1 MSSLS
6 SRRFFLQLLMFG
18 GGAAALAAC
27 GGTSSSSI
35 PPLGEPGFPQGVFAG
50 DPTPEGQCSRRG
62 WCRLAAWIRWR

>member
-1 MSSLS
+1 MSSLR

-35 PPLGEPGFPQGVFAG
+35 PPPWECLDFPKGYLPGIPPQKGRCFP
-50 DPTPEGQCSRRG
+50 RG
-62 WCRLAAWIRWR
+62 